1 MQHQIMIF
9 RSLEDA
15 SLSDLGTPASILL
28 QESYSHTGGPSC
40 KQALLL
46 SWQQSS
52 TSPITQ
58 AGVQAISIC
67 GWSKICS
74 DVYSSGDVHV
84 AVPSNVKLGHLSE
97 YSD

>member
-15 SLSDLGTPASILL
+15 SLSDSGTPASILL
-28 QESYSHTGGPSC
+28 QESYSHTCGPSC
-40 KQALLL
+40 KEALLL
-46 SWQQSS
+46 SWQQSC

-58 AGVQAISIC
+58 AGVQAISIW
-67 GWSKICS
+67 GWSKIRVCS

-84 AVPSNVKLGHLSE
+84 AVPTNVKLSHLS
-97 YSD
+97 